1 MTSGIQD
8 LDAQAQAQYA
18 RAAEALVAGK
28 PREAAA
34 LAKAL
39 LERVPEQP
47 DVLHLI
53 AGIRGRLGDHA
64 GAVWAPACAGAMVKE
79 GDQSSPGPVSRSTL
93 SFGKAHQHRVGLHE
107 ITSGGG

>member
-39 LERVPEQP
+39 LERAPEQP

-79 GDQSSPGPVSRSTL
+79 GDQSSPGPVSRPPL

-107 ITSGGG
+107 ITGGGG